1 MLQSPS
7 TMAHFLTLVTF
18 GVMGS
23 LSGRCSR
30 TEIPLMVTG
39 RELRSANTTETL
51 LYAHVAWHAVG
62 YDNKLA
68 KWLLKSN
75 AFLQK
80 YASLGIYVVNFTS
93 YN

>member
-1 MLQSPS
+1 
-7 TMAHFLTLVTF
+7 
-18 GVMGS
+18 
-23 LSGRCSR
+23 
-30 TEIPLMVTG
+30 MVTG

-62 YDNKLA
+62 YDNNLA

-80 YASLGIYVVNFTS
+80 YAFPWDICSELYILQLTDEI
-93 YN
+93 